1 MVPSYS
7 RLRVRCCFF
16 FPLVLLLFASSAAA
30 TIFGTIRGNVRDVQG
45 RPVAGAAVTLRSQ
58 TTQWMRDVKTDANGA
73 FALAAVPLGSYTLEV
88 RAAGLAPAARSV
100 VLNSGAVLDLP
111 VELPVATVSEE
122 VHVTAAAVSVDP
134 RSSTTQTTVTRKA
147 IAETPG
153 ADLSNSLAMI
163 TDFVPGAYMV
173 HDQLHIRGGHQVEW
187 MIDGV
192 PVPNTNIASNVGPQF
207 DPKDVDSL
215 EVQRGGYSAE
225 YGDRTYAVFNVLPRS
240 GFERSNEGHL
250 LLGYGTR
257 RSSNDQLN
265 LGSHTERFAYYVS
278 ANANRTDAG
287 LETPVA
293 RIINDNA
300 SGYGGFASL
309 IFLPN
314 AVDQFR
320 LVTSARADR
329 YDIPNDE
336 DLQASGVRDREREQD
351 TFVNLSWV
359 RTLSPDSLFTAAPF
373 FHANTARFDGGA
385 DDPIVTTDH
394 RASRY
399 AGGQLRYAL
408 TLGNHEARIGAFA
421 FSERD
426 STLFGLRANDG
437 SGVALSQNEKVSG
450 NVESAFAE
458 DQYNVSSWLTVRAG
472 LRYTRFRA
480 GLHESALSPRAGAS
494 IHLPGTNAV
503 FRASY
508 GSYYQEPPLSTV
520 SGPLLQFA
528 LDQGFGFLPLRGER
542 DRQAEIGLGIPV
554 AGWTVDAAAFRT
566 NARNFFDHD
575 ALGNS
580 NIFFPLTIDRVFI
593 RGFETTAQSPQLAG
607 LARVHLAY
615 SHQTVEGEG
624 GVAGGLTDFTPPE
637 EGRFFLDHDQ
647 RQTLSAGA
655 TVQLPRGSWIGG
667 NLNYGSGFLNGNG
680 PAHLPSHTTLDLAAG
695 TLWNHWSFKLTAV
708 NLFDKRY
715 LLDQSNTFGG
725 THFNDARKASVQ
737 VDRRFG
743 Y

>member
-1 MVPSYS
+1 MVPSS
-7 RLRVRCCFF
+7 RVSARRFLFF
-16 FPLVLLLFASSAAA
+16 ILIVLLFASTSSA
-30 TIFGTIRGNVRDVQG
+30 TIFGTIRGAVRDVQG
-45 RPVAGAAVTLRSQ
+45 RPVAGAEVTLQSQ
-58 TTQWMRDVKTDANGA
+58 TAQWSRALKTDANGA
-73 FALAAVPLGSYTLEV
+73 FSFAAVPFGSYKLLVQAT
-88 RAAGLAPAARSV
+88 GLASSARSL
-100 VLNSGAVLDLP
+100 VLNSGAVLNVAIDLSLAA
-111 VELPVATVSEE
+111 VTEE
-122 VHVTAAAVSVDP
+122 VNVTAAAADVDP
-134 RSSTTQTTVTRKA
+134 RSSTTQSTVSRQA

-153 ADLSNSLAMI
+153 ADRSNSLAMI
-163 TDFVPGAYMV
+163 TDVVPGAYMV
-173 HDQLHIRGGHQVEW
+173 HDQLHIRGGHQIEW

-207 DPKDVDSL
+207 DPKDIDSL

-225 YGDRTYAVFNVLPRS
+225 YGDRTYAVFNVIPRS
-240 GFERSNEGHL
+240 GFERSNEGHVL
-250 LLGYGTR
+250 LSYGTR

-278 ANANRTDAG
+278 ANGNRTDAG
-287 LETPVA
+287 LETPAA
-293 RIINDNA
+293 RIINDSA

-336 DLQASGVRDREREQD
+336 DLQASGVRDREREHD

-359 RTLSPDSLFTAAPF
+359 RTLSPDSLLTAAPF
-373 FHANTARFDGGA
+373 FHANSARFDGGA
-385 DDPIVTTDH
+385 EDPIVTTDH

-408 TLGNHEARIGAFA
+408 TIGSHETRIGAFA

-437 SGVALSQNEKVSG
+437 SGVALSQSEKVSG

-458 DQYNVSSWLTVRAG
+458 DQYNVSSGLTVRAG
-472 LRYTRFRA
+472 VRYTRFRA

-494 IHLPGTNAV
+494 IRVPGTNAV
-503 FRASY
+503 LRASY

-528 LDQGFGFLPLRGER
+528 LDQGFGFLPLHGER
-542 DRQAEIGLGIPV
+542 DRQAEMGIGIPV
-554 AGWTVDAAAFRT
+554 AGWTLDAAAFRT

-575 ALGNS
+575 VLGSS

-593 RGFETTAQSPQLAG
+593 RGFETTVQSPSLAG
-607 LARVHLAY
+607 RARVHLAY

-637 EGRFFLDHDQ
+637 AGRFFLDHDQ
-647 RQTLSAGA
+647 RDTLSAGT
-655 TVQLPRGSWIGG
+655 TVQLPRAFWIGE
-667 NLNYGSGFLNGNG
+667 NLSYGSGFLNGDG
-680 PAHLPSHTTLDLAAG
+680 PAHLPSHTTIDLAGG
-695 TLWNHWSFKLTAV
+695 TRWNLWSFKLTAV

-715 LLDQSNTFGG
+715 LLDRSNTFGG
-725 THFNDARKASVQ
+725 THYNEARVMSVQ